1 MSIFS
6 RQNPGFRHLNKQLTD
21 FTKIT
26 LLNENHE
33 KSKHQ
38 KTNLKQ
44 IPMTQIQNSKQ
55 IIPIQ
60 SCPAAPSPAEPGLRS
75 DAIRLW

>member
-44 IPMTQIQNSKQ
+44 IPMTQIQNSK
-55 IIPIQ
+55 
-60 SCPAAPSPAEPGLRS
+60 
-75 DAIRLW
+75 

>member
-1 MSIFS
+1 MAT
-6 RQNPGFRHLNKQLTD
+6 LK
-21 FTKIT
+21 KIT
-26 LLNENHE
+26 LLYENNE

-38 KTNLKQ
+38 KPNLKQ

-60 SCPAAPSPAEPGLRS
+60 SYPAASSPAEPGFRGA
-75 DAIRLW
+75 AIRLW